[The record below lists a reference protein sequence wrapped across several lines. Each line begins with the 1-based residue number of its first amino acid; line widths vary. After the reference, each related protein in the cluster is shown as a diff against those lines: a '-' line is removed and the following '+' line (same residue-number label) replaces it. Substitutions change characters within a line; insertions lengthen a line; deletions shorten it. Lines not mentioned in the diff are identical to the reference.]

1 LYVSHTVVVTNV
13 VVEVDLGIV
22 PLAVGGLETSP
33 QDVAVIDADVF
44 SSVVEGHIGRV
55 LSGDRVDVECSME
68 LDSLKLSEV
77 RKEVDERSTV

>member
-1 LYVSHTVVVTNV
+1 
-13 VVEVDLGIV
+13 
-22 PLAVGGLETSP
+22 
-33 QDVAVIDADVF
+33 VAVIDADVF
-44 SSVVEGHIGRV
+44 SSVVESHIGRV

>member
-1 LYVSHTVVVTNV
+1 
-13 VVEVDLGIV
+13 
-22 PLAVGGLETSP
+22 
-33 QDVAVIDADVF
+33 VAVIDADVF